1 MAVSLTERFKA
12 DIGGKQLIMYE
23 CTLAAESN
31 AITAASLELTY
42 IEASWISPMKQT
54 LSADAVTG
62 MVLKYGAASTG
73 ITISGVDADSSDNK
87 VMLCVIGW

>member
-1 MAVSLTERFKA
+1 MAISLTERFKS

-23 CTLAAESN
+23 CTLAADTN

-42 IEASWISPMKQT
+42 IESSWISPMKQT
-54 LSADAVTG
+54 LSAGSVTG
-62 MVLKYGAASTG
+62 LTLKYGAASTG
-73 ITISGVDADSSDNK
+73 ITISGVRAANDK